1 MGPFVSAPAVLA
13 WDNKHL
19 ESWKGEP
26 AGNYD
31 IVLGAGC
38 MGAGSSVRFRPVR
51 SKSPAAST
59 ANEDHP
65 KRYPIPRPN
74 SQPFQCAFKTKAT
87 AAAHAE
93 KRLTV
98 ALAGAYE
105 RVMNLLVRR
114 RIPIKA
120 LQSYEERT
128 VAGSDFLRAVGFVPL
143 VFSVTSQQIYW

>member
-1 MGPFVSAPAVLA
+1 M
-13 WDNKHL
+13 
-19 ESWKGEP
+19 
-26 AGNYD
+26 
-31 IVLGAGC
+31 
-38 MGAGSSVRFRPVR
+38 
-51 SKSPAAST
+51 
-59 ANEDHP
+59 
-65 KRYPIPRPN
+65 
-74 SQPFQCAFKTKAT
+74 
-87 AAAHAE
+87 
-93 KRLTV
+93 

>member
-1 MGPFVSAPAVLA
+1 
-13 WDNKHL
+13 
-19 ESWKGEP
+19 
-26 AGNYD
+26 
-31 IVLGAGC
+31 
-38 MGAGSSVRFRPVR
+38 
-51 SKSPAAST
+51 
-59 ANEDHP
+59 
-65 KRYPIPRPN
+65 
-74 SQPFQCAFKTKAT
+74 
-87 AAAHAE
+87 
-93 KRLTV
+93 V